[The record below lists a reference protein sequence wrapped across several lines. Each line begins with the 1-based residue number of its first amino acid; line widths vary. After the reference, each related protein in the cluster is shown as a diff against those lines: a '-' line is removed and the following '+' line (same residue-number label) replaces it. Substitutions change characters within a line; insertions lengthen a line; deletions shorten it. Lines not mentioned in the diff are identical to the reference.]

1 MSRRSIYSVHMS
13 TLTGMTT
20 QRLVG
25 AAELLDVM
33 KIGRTRLAALA
44 ARPGFPAPVVVLK
57 MGNVWDLNEVIEWAQ
72 ATGRTLHLEA
82 PTTDVQAGDDSTP

>member
-1 MSRRSIYSVHMS
+1 MIYSVHMS

-25 AAELLDVM
+25 AAELLNVM

-44 ARPGFPAPVVVLK
+44 ARPDFPAPVVVLK

-82 PTTDVQAGDDSTP
+82 PITDVQAGDDSTP